1 MKSISAGQQ
10 LAGVAPPGLSR
21 DPVISKRLNDLPQ
34 LTQKQSDRLPGHY
47 GGRTENRH
55 SPPRP
60 AGLRRWEE
68 VKPQGSVPSAP
79 SRGREVWEGEGG
91 VGEEG
96 GGGGR
101 GAGRRVEDGK
111 RSGKE
116 EKDKVGMVGFPK
128 LRVER
133 R

>member
-1 MKSISAGQQ
+1 M
-10 LAGVAPPGLSR
+10 
-21 DPVISKRLNDLPQ
+21 
-34 LTQKQSDRLPGHY
+34 
-47 GGRTENRH
+47 GGRK
-55 SPPRP
+55 
-60 AGLRRWEE
+60 AGLRR
-68 VKPQGSVPSAP
+68 KA
-79 SRGREVWEGEGG
+79 
-91 VGEEG
+91 G
-96 GGGGR
+96 GGRR

>member
-1 MKSISAGQQ
+1 M
-10 LAGVAPPGLSR
+10 
-21 DPVISKRLNDLPQ
+21 ISKRLNDLPQ

-55 SPPRP
+55 SSPRP

-68 VKPQGSVPSAP
+68 EKPQGSVPSAP
-79 SRGREVWEGEGG
+79 SRGREVWEGGRRGCGG
-91 VGEEG
+91 RRG
-96 GGGGR
+96 GRR